1 MTATTSST
9 RRSREDPEGEHHLDV
24 LLKKNALSPT
34 VKKEEWSQRSSA
46 PKKADVVATEESA
59 FEKLF
64 CALGSTLPDC
74 SGGAEV
80 LEESQRDASETKN
93 KHTINDA
100 QEDARR
106 EGAAD
111 GMKEERDMLDQVCET
126 VETNTCGP
134 SQQEKNAKEVAQSN
148 SLLLDVSYGDDYQPK
163 DGDALVVEEH
173 SNRIK
178 VKPAAVSPRPRR
190 WACHNKASDPSKD
203 NTVKPSDAHRGKTM
217 VQKAGANDNTKAS
230 GDKDADNF
238 DRVFETVESFVCKET
253 TKAEDI
259 QLLDPAND
267 KELNLLTCNS
277 FNDVEINRNNS
288 MQDNLIRS
296 RTPVKEPKDK
306 NPPTVFYDLDDDMVS
321 SIAIRRDRSLLSDG
335 SSSSISTIQSK
346 PQEIVVAKQ
355 YNRKSIKQEVKK
367 KNRSVFS
374 KMMPF
379 GGGGSSKKKSQPRQI
394 GRVSSKGK

>member
-1 MTATTSST
+1 MTANTSST

-148 SLLLDVSYGDDYQPK
+148 SLLLDVSYDDYQPK
-163 DGDALVVEEH
+163 DGDALVVDEH

-178 VKPAAVSPRPRR
+178 VKPAAASPRPRR
-190 WACHNKASDPSKD
+190 WAYHNKASEPPKD
-203 NTVKPSDAHRGKTM
+203 NNVKTSNAQRAKTM
-217 VQKAGANDNTKAS
+217 VQKAGANDKKGSADDN
-230 GDKDADNF
+230 DADNL
-238 DRVFETVESFVCKET
+238 DRVFETVESFVCKES

-296 RTPVKEPKDK
+296 RTPVEEQGYK
-306 NPPTVFYDLDDDMVS
+306 NSPIVFYDLDDDMVS

-335 SSSSISTIQSK
+335 SSSSISTIESK
-346 PQEIVVAKQ
+346 PQEIAVPKQ

-367 KNRSVFS
+367 KNRSVLS
-374 KMMPF
+374 KMMTF
-379 GGGGSSKKKSQPRQI
+379 GGGGISKKKNQPRQI
-394 GRVSSKGK
+394 GRVSSKAK